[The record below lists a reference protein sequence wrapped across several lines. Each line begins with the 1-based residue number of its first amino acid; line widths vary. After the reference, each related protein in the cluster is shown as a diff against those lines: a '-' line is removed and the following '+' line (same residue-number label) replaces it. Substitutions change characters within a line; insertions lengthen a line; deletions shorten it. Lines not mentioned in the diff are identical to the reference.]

1 LKEGIN
7 TMRSF
12 FSSLASCSRNRQ
24 TGICIKCAYCKKLK
38 MKELVTIRF
47 LGQCLPRNFGGIAC
61 YAYIIR
67 NKEGL
72 LLHESCGLAAEP
84 NSPSSTNSVA
94 NYIALVRALEWLIKN
109 RYSNDII
116 KVYGNSKLVISQIND
131 GEVVIN
137 SSDKNKMS
145 KNTLPLYTKVM
156 ELKSKFYYISFELNN
171 EENNRHIDDKEVE
184 ELSVLA
190 YIEAKTK
197 ILEQSR
203 SGGHNNSNDR
213 KRQEVQKKLFA
224 TAAELMMAAA
234 AK

>member
-1 LKEGIN
+1 
-7 TMRSF
+7 
-12 FSSLASCSRNRQ
+12 
-24 TGICIKCAYCKKLK
+24 
-38 MKELVTIRF
+38 MKEIVTVRF
-47 LGQCLPRNFGGIAC
+47 IGQCLPRNLGGIAC

-72 LLHESCGLAAEP
+72 LLDESCGLAAEP

-94 NYIALVRALEWLIKN
+94 NYTALIRALEWLIKN

-131 GEVVIN
+131 AEVVI
-137 SSDKNKMS
+137 SSSNKNKMS

-156 ELKSKFYYISFELNN
+156 KLKSKFYYVSFELNN
-171 EENNRHIDDKEVE
+171 DGNNRHIDDKEVE

-203 SGGHNNSNDR
+203 SDGRNNGNDR
-213 KRQEVQKKLFA
+213 KRQEVQKKLFS

>member
-1 LKEGIN
+1 
-7 TMRSF
+7 
-12 FSSLASCSRNRQ
+12 
-24 TGICIKCAYCKKLK
+24 
-38 MKELVTIRF
+38 MKELVTVRF

-72 LLHESCGLAAEP
+72 LLNESCGLAAEP

-94 NYIALVRALEWLIKN
+94 NYTALIRALEWLIKN

-131 GEVVIN
+131 GEVVII
-137 SSDKNKMS
+137 SSNKNKMS

-156 ELKSKFYYISFELNN
+156 RLKSKFYYISFELNN
-171 EENNRHIDDKEVE
+171 DENNRHIDDKEVQ

-203 SGGHNNSNDR
+203 IGRHNNGNDR
-213 KRQEVQKKLFA
+213 KRQEVQKKLFS
-224 TAAELMMAAA
+224 TAAELMMTAA

>member
-1 LKEGIN
+1 
-7 TMRSF
+7 MRSF

-38 MKELVTIRF
+38 MKEVVTIRF

-72 LLHESCGLAAEP
+72 LLDESCGLAAEP
-84 NSPSSTNSVA
+84 NSPSSTNTVA
-94 NYIALVRALEWLIKN
+94 NYTALIRALEWLIKN

-137 SSDKNKMS
+137 SSDKNKMP

-171 EENNRHIDDKEVE
+171 GENNRHIDDNEVE
-184 ELSVLA
+184 ELSILA

-203 SGGHNNSNDR
+203 SGGHNNSDDR
-213 KRQEVQKKLFA
+213 KRQQLFA